1 MNDRHPRAIVV
12 GPDAAALRR
21 ALGPTAW
28 TVLEAT
34 LAVADGSDGALLA
47 DVSVRQLASV
57 LGLAHG
63 TIARAL
69 LVLRRDGIL
78 TPTQARAV
86 NGAVA
91 RGRYVVAVPS
101 NALTLAAPRHTS
113 APARPTRRVTSCPSV
128 EQLALL
134 PE

>member
-1 MNDRHPRAIVV
+1 MNDRHPQAIVV
-12 GPDAAALRR
+12 GPDAAALRC

-28 TVLEAT
+28 TVLETT

-57 LGLAHG
+57 LGLAKG

-69 LVLRRDGIL
+69 LVLRRAGIL
-78 TPTQARAV
+78 TPTQAGAV
-86 NGAVA
+86 NGAFA

-101 NALTLAAPRHTS
+101 NALTLAAPPHAS
-113 APARPTRRVTSCPSV
+113 ARSTRRVTSCPSV